1 MKYILLIVS
10 LLIALTVYFVVIKP
24 EPVYEVGKPIPAGV
38 AGTEP
43 EEVVPVEETTAE
55 QTAAE
60 ARRAEMHALYE
71 RLEKARRNLERRL
84 SRLKA
89 LLWDIELPREESEQ
103 IMTRMKNA
111 YSLLKN
117 KKMLGAFG
125 SVDALR
131 EELSQVEFAYRDLEP
146 VEKMAREKEEQ
157 GDRPED

>member
-1 MKYILLIVS
+1 LKYILLIVS
-10 LLIALTVYFVVIKP
+10 ILIALTVYFVVIQP
-24 EPVYEVGKPIPAGV
+24 DPIYEVGKPAPAE
-38 AGTEP
+38 AEESEP
-43 EEVVPVEETTAE
+43 AETVPAKETTAE
-55 QTAAE
+55 QSAAE

-117 KKMLGAFG
+117 KKLLGAFG

-131 EELSQVEFAYRDLEP
+131 DELSQVEFAYRDLEP

-157 GDRPED
+157 GDRPVN